1 MRVAICADMV
11 GVSGIDRY
19 EQCFPSWADEYRH
32 GVRMLVGDVRAAAR
46 AASAA
51 GADEILLAD
60 WHHLGRNL
68 PAAAFPGL
76 PIHRLWEHGRPTIGP
91 EALARTDAA
100 IFVGCHAGAGHPE
113 GFLSHTVGM
122 GISVALDGAPLPE
135 AGLWAL
141 ALGGGS
147 IPVAVVSGDQRAI
160 EEAALLLPGVRAVAV
175 KAGTSRTS
183 AILRDPEDAREELGE
198 AVAKALIAPPEPLTH
213 PFPATATI
221 RFADPAHARRAASRA
236 VGELTGP
243 RDVTA
248 RLGSVH
254 DLMPFAF
261 RGLLATRLGAGLRAV
276 DRLQARGRGPVS
288 RARSAGVLALTG
300 WAERGAVRAW
310 AAEPAGLFPSVG
322 GPSRPG
328 PTPR

>member
-19 EQCFPSWADEYRH
+19 EQCFPSWAGEYRH
-32 GVRMLVGDVRAAAR
+32 GVRMIVGDVRAAAE
-46 AASAA
+46 AAFAA
-51 GADEILLAD
+51 GADEVVLAD

-68 PAAAFPGL
+68 PTAAFPGL
-76 PIHRLWEHGRPTIGP
+76 PVRRLWERGRPTIGP
-91 EALARTDAA
+91 EALNRPDAA

-122 GISVALDGAPLPE
+122 GMSVALDGEPLSE

-141 ALGGGS
+141 ALGGGGV
-147 IPVAVVSGDQRAI
+147 PVAVISGDQRAM
-160 EEAALLLPGVRAVAV
+160 EEAAASLPGIRAVGV

-183 AILRDPEDAREELGE
+183 AILRDPGDAREELAE
-198 AVAKALIAPPEPLTH
+198 AVAKSLVSPPEPVIH

-221 RFADPAHARRAASRA
+221 RFADPANARRAASRA

-243 RDVTA
+243 RDVSA

-261 RGLLATRLGAGLRAV
+261 RGLLATRLGASLRAV
-276 DRLQARGRGPVS
+276 DRLQAQGRGAGA

-300 WAERGAVRAW
+300 WAERRVVRAW
-310 AAEPAGLFPSVG
+310 AAEPAGLFPPVG
-322 GPSRPG
+322 GPSG
-328 PTPR
+328 PAPAPL